1 MKEQKIKEQFQK
13 WEQSLQAPPLELDH
27 ERRFLTRLQKK
38 KLKSRQKRL
47 LQWAAVALLCIGL
60 SSVLQYIPKQNSSE
74 VLQFQK
80 AEFYLMQHIEEQ
92 ITSFEKEQTPE
103 NQEILIR
110 SKQQLLEIQNNYH
123 QIYKKW
129 GENPDQTQ
137 LIQAIISNLNTQ
149 INLLNDINITLQNL
163 KNRNHEE
170 YQI

>member
-1 MKEQKIKEQFQK
+1 
-13 WEQSLQAPPLELDH
+13 
-27 ERRFLTRLQKK
+27 
-38 KLKSRQKRL
+38 
-47 LQWAAVALLCIGL
+47 
-60 SSVLQYIPKQNSSE
+60 
-74 VLQFQK
+74 
-80 AEFYLMQHIEEQ
+80 MQHIEEQ

-110 SKQQLLEIQNNYH
+110 SKQQLLEIQNNYF

-137 LIQAIISNLNTQ
+137 LIQALISNLNTQ

>member
-1 MKEQKIKEQFQK
+1 
-13 WEQSLQAPPLELDH
+13 
-27 ERRFLTRLQKK
+27 
-38 KLKSRQKRL
+38 
-47 LQWAAVALLCIGL
+47 
-60 SSVLQYIPKQNSSE
+60 
-74 VLQFQK
+74 
-80 AEFYLMQHIEEQ
+80 MQHIEEQ

-110 SKQQLLEIQNNYH
+110 SKQQLLEIKNNYH
-123 QIYKKW
+123 KIYKKW

-137 LIQAIISNLNTQ
+137 LIQALISNLNTQ

>member
-1 MKEQKIKEQFQK
+1 
-13 WEQSLQAPPLELDH
+13 
-27 ERRFLTRLQKK
+27 
-38 KLKSRQKRL
+38 
-47 LQWAAVALLCIGL
+47 
-60 SSVLQYIPKQNSSE
+60 
-74 VLQFQK
+74 
-80 AEFYLMQHIEEQ
+80 MQHIEEQ

-137 LIQAIISNLNTQ
+137 LIQALISNLNTQ